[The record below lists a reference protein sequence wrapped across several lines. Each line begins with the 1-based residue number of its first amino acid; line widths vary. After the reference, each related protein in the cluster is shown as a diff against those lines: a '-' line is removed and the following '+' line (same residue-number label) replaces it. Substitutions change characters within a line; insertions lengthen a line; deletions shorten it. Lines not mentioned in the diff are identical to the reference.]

1 MRSPAHAS
9 RRSRFILTGAACL
22 LAVVGLASP
31 AVAAPSPGDQKIS
44 AEQNAANQIATL
56 QDLKKSMSPA
66 EAKVDTQLFLQ
77 QRLAANKTA
86 SGTVPLLQNGVEK
99 TASGKV
105 LVDIRG
111 TVSDNL
117 VKFLTAKG
125 AAIRS
130 TSTRYGTVR
139 AEVPLS
145 AVNAIAARADVKAVQ
160 EAVGAMTARE
170 ELNPNQKT
178 EPETKDQKAKRI
190 AQNTRDAL
198 SDRAGAID
206 SEGDRAHNA
215 DGARG
220 DIGVTGVGVKICAL
234 SDGVDSLSTSQAG
247 SELPAV
253 DVLPGEAGSGD
264 EGTAMLEI
272 IHDVAPSAALG
283 FATAFNGDASFADNI
298 RALRF
303 DLGCDIIVDDVIYF
317 AEPYFQDGMIA
328 QAVNDV
334 VADGGLYFSS
344 AGNEGN
350 TVDGTAGHWEGDY
363 VNSGQVIG
371 KFAGYA
377 HDFDP
382 GPGVQILEPL
392 SNESGGAPVL
402 LNWADPQGAA
412 SDDYDLYLV
421 DSAGNVR
428 AASQNFQTGTQD
440 PFERVDIPAGTNLRL
455 AVVKFAGADRYF
467 ALSALRGRF
476 KDQAGLKAFTTTGET
491 FGHSATRGAFS
502 VAAAPAADPLPFD
515 LETGDPANPTGP
527 FPNAY
532 GPDQRQERF
541 SSDGPRKVFFEADGT
556 AIPGGE
562 VRQKPDITAADGVST
577 SVDGFSPFFGT
588 SAAAPHAAAIAGLV
602 LSGNPGIDPAEVRDA
617 LTSTA
622 LDIGAPG
629 VDPVTGHGVL
639 LADRVLGYTGA
650 SPQPLAVAETPKVTA
665 DDGGAYIDPGDT
677 ATVQLPVTNV
687 GDATAVSTSVV
698 LTTSTP
704 GVTIT
709 PRAQS
714 YGAIPRGETVIKSY
728 KVTVPASHEVGVPIQ
743 FATRVTFAGT
753 FSPKTS
759 SFSVDVGQ
767 PSATATT
774 FSYSGAAVAIPDNSS
789 VGATVQIPV
798 AGFGRASKITFSI
811 DGTACNTDTGSATV
825 GIDHTYVG
833 DLVGQLIA
841 PNGATAT
848 VFSNNGSGGNNLCKV
863 VFDDSAAASF
873 ATVTS
878 ADAPYTGS
886 WKPISPLDA
895 LRAAPADG
903 TWKFFVRDTAGLD
916 TGSVRAVT
924 LNLFGYVHP

>member
-1 MRSPAHAS
+1 VRLPAHAS
-9 RRSRFILTGAACL
+9 RRSRYILTGAACL

-117 VKFLTAKG
+117 VKFLTTKG

-145 AVNAIAARADVKAVQ
+145 AVNAIAGRADVKAVQ
-160 EAVGAMTARE
+160 EAVGALTARE
-170 ELNPNQKT
+170 LSPKQKS
-178 EPETKDQKAKRI
+178 EPESKEQKEKRI
-190 AQNTRDAL
+190 AQNTRAAL

-247 SELPAV
+247 DELPAV

-272 IHDVAPSAALG
+272 IHDVAPNAALG

-350 TVDGTAGHWEGDY
+350 TVDGTAGHWEGNY

-382 GPGVQILEPL
+382 GPGVQVLEPL

-440 PFERVDIPAGTNLRL
+440 PYERVDVPGGTNLRL

-515 LETGDPANPTGP
+515 LETGDPANPAGP

-541 SSDGPRKVFFEADGT
+541 SSDGPRKVFFEANGT
-556 AIPGGE
+556 PIPGGE

-577 SVDGFSPFFGT
+577 SVEGFSPFFGT

-665 DDGGAYIDPGDT
+665 DDGGAFIDPGDT
-677 ATVQLPVTNV
+677 VTVQLPVTNV

-728 KVTVPASHEVGVPIQ
+728 KVTVPANHEVGVPIQ

-774 FSYSGAAVAIPDNSS
+774 FSYSGAAVPIPDNSS

-798 AGFGRASKITFSI
+798 AGFGRASKITLSI
-811 DGTACNTDTGSATV
+811 DGSACNADTGSTTV

-848 VFSNNGSGGNNLCKV
+848 VFSNNGGSGNNLCKV

-873 ATVTS
+873 ASVTS
-878 ADAPYTGS
+878 GDAPYTGS
-886 WKPISPLDA
+886 WQPISPLDA
-895 LRAAPADG
+895 LRSASADG
-903 TWKFFVRDTAGLD
+903 TWKFFVRDTAGAD

-924 LNLFGYVHP
+924 LNLYGYVRP